1 MEEFDDRSA
10 AALRAVNVVAPAEH
24 DDHTAALLMLGVVA
38 AFKVGL
44 TVWVVLAFQSSQ
56 NVIMNVALNWPWFI
70 LLAVILVLVLSA
82 PIVFWVRRVRVRAK
96 RAQLQHAEW
105 HVD

>member
-1 MEEFDDRSA
+1 MEQHDDRSA
-10 AALRAVNVVAPAEH
+10 ATMHAVNVVTAQDH

-56 NVIMNVALNWPWFI
+56 NVIVNVALNWPWFI
-70 LLAVILVLVLSA
+70 LLGVILVLVLSA

-96 RAQLQHAEW
+96 RARLEHAEW

>member
-1 MEEFDDRSA
+1 MEQHDDSSA
-10 AALRAVNVVAPAEH
+10 ATMRAVNVVTAQDH
-24 DDHTAALLMLGVVA
+24 DDHTAALLMLGVVV

-70 LLAVILVLVLSA
+70 LLGVILVVVLSA
-82 PIVFWVRRVRVRAK
+82 PAVFWVRRVRVRAK
-96 RAQLQHAEW
+96 RSRLQHAEW